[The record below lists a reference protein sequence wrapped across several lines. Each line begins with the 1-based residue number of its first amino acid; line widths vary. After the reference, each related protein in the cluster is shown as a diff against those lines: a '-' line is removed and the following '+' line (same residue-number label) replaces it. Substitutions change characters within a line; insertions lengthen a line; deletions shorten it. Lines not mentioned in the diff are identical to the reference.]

1 MQNATPLVSRRNL
14 LTGIVAAP
22 ALAAAGA
29 TLAHA
34 EDIDAAAAR
43 AKAALKSAKGTKLV
57 LLGTGSG
64 PIPGLAR
71 RMASNLMVHNEAAYV
86 LDCGLGV
93 TDQYARTGIPFSA
106 LRSIFITHHH
116 PDHNIEYGPL
126 LIIGWTSG
134 IRQAVRAYG
143 PPPLMQMTA
152 DYFRSA
158 KPTIDFWAEDFRIPP
173 LQMIEVQEIRFPRPV
188 DCVFW
193 RYGRGGGCR
202 ADGKRRRRSGPRSDG
217 LSCHRGIRAPTD
229 CRRRSGIGGS
239 RYGSHACGSHVCR

>member
-14 LTGIVAAP
+14 LTGIVAGP
-22 ALAAAGA
+22 TLAAAGA

-34 EDIDAAAAR
+34 EDIDAAAAL

-93 TDQYARTGIPFSA
+93 TSQFARTGIPFGA

-126 LIIGWTSG
+126 LIIGWTQG
-134 IRQAVRAYG
+134 MRLDVRAFG
-143 PPPLMQMTA
+143 PPPLKQMT
-152 DYFRSA
+152 
-158 KPTIDFWAEDFRIPP
+158 EDFLCAYRTTIGFWTEDLKVKP
-173 LQMIEVQEIRFPRPV
+173 LETIEVGEIST
-188 DCVFW
+188 
-193 RYGRGGGCR
+193 
-202 ADGKRRRRSGPRSDG
+202 A
-217 LSCHRGIRAPTD
+217 
-229 CRRRSGIGGS
+229 
-239 RYGSHACGSHVCR
+239 